1 MDSAVAMTTER
12 YSELLGT
19 CRDAGYKA
27 NLLTL
32 EVGSRGF
39 IHTDSFDKLYQ
50 SSLPPEPN
58 RLPWRRSWY
67 ACACYSPTGSGGSAT
82 GKSLPPAMLLLT
94 RPHCCL
100 TRPLMC
106 TCLVSPSVHVVHA
119 LDCSVFF
126 HNVFIVATYCSRYVH
141 S

>member
-50 SSLPPEPN
+50 SSLLPEPN

-67 ACACYSPTGSGGSAT
+67 TRTCYSPTGSGGSAT

-106 TCLVSPSVHVVHA
+106 FGIGMVSPCVNCSIFFDTLSVGDDQTPCPH
-119 LDCSVFF
+119 
-126 HNVFIVATYCSRYVH
+126 Y
-141 S
+141 